1 MTDEKESTGVPD
13 YLPGPNVPSSTVP
26 WWQQPKLRQLYLMM
40 IILFMASTSLGYDA
54 SLLNGLQTMDT
65 WAAYF
70 NDPKGSRLGL
80 FGALPGIGTFTVF
93 LIAPYIADGLGR
105 RTGTAIGCAVIV
117 LGALIQAF
125 PPQSNPDPMY
135 LAGRIIVG
143 VGSGICNGACPLL
156 ITEVAHP
163 DHRGK
168 ITTIYNTLWYLGAIV
183 AAWSTFGTLENLS
196 GDVQWRI
203 PTVLQAAMPGIQLL
217 FIWFLPESPRWLIS
231 KGKLDKALKVL
242 TTYHGNG
249 NADDEF
255 VKWEFAEIRETLR
268 LEQEAASTGWKEL
281 VRTRGN
287 RKRCLLIILTAI
299 FSQCS
304 GNGLVS
310 YYLSQVLNT
319 IGFEEPTE
327 QALINGGLTIWCFVV
342 SLTAAFLVD
351 RFGRKTLFMFAGVGM
366 LISFSIWT
374 ACSAV
379 YDKTGSPAAGRAV
392 LAMIFL
398 FYGTAGAAWPGL
410 TVAYTVEILPFN
422 IRAKGLTLCTCVAA
436 LAGIYNQYVNPLG
449 LDALGWRFYF
459 VYIAI
464 LVVECVVIW
473 FYFVETQGP
482 TLEEIAVLFDG
493 DDAPAGR
500 ARVGG
505 EKTDQAVSYHEETL
519 AR

>member
-1 MTDEKESTGVPD
+1 MTANKETVALGVSSSP
-13 YLPGPNVPSSTVP
+13 LP
-26 WWQQPKLRQLYLMM
+26 WYQQPKLRQLYLMM
-40 IILFMASTSLGYDA
+40 IILFLASTSLGYDA

-70 NDPKGSRLGL
+70 DNPTGSRLGL
-80 FGALPGIGTFTVF
+80 FGALPGIGTFAVF
-93 LIAPYIADGLGR
+93 LVTPYISDGLGR
-105 RTGTAIGCAVIV
+105 RIGTAVGSALIV
-117 LGALIQAF
+117 LGALVQAF
-125 PPQSNPDPMY
+125 PPRSNPDGMY

-143 VGSGICNGACPLL
+143 IGSGVCNGACPLL
-156 ITEVAHP
+156 ITEVGHP

-168 ITTIYNTLWYLGAIV
+168 VTTVYNTLWYLGAIV
-183 AAWSTFGTLENLS
+183 AAWAAFGTLENLS
-196 GDVQWRI
+196 GDVQWQL
-203 PTVLQAAMPGIQLL
+203 PTALQALMPGLQLL
-217 FIWFLPESPRWLIS
+217 GIWFLPESPRWLIS
-231 KGKLDKALKVL
+231 KGKLDKALAVL
-242 TTYHGNG
+242 VKYHGNG
-249 NADDEF
+249 NENDEF
-255 VKWEFAEIRETLR
+255 VRWEFAEIRETL
-268 LEQEAASTGWKEL
+268 LFEQEAATAGWKEL
-281 VRTRGN
+281 IRTRGN

-319 IGFEEPTE
+319 IGITGSID
-327 QALINGGLTIWCFVV
+327 QAKINGGLTIWCLVV
-342 SLTAAFLVD
+342 SLAAAFLVD
-351 RFGRKTLFMFAGVGM
+351 RFGRKTLFLFAGVGM

-379 YDKTGSPAAGRAV
+379 YNKTGSEPAGRAV

-449 LDALGWRFYF
+449 LEALGWKFYF
-459 VYIAI
+459 VYVAI
-464 LVVECVVIW
+464 LVIECLVIY
-473 FYFVETQGP
+473 FYFVETRGP

-493 DDAPAGR
+493 HDAPAGVV
-500 ARVGG
+500 RVGA
-505 EKTDQAVSYHEETL
+505 EKEEKPVSYHQETI
-519 AR
+519 AK